1 MHGASVLGMLSWIQ
15 ANNTDSRITE
25 LGRGRGGCAG
35 IICPNHSSDVE
46 TEAQREEG
54 T

>member
-1 MHGASVLGMLSWIQ
+1 MLSWIQ

-25 LGRGRGGCAG
+25 LGRGGRAG
-35 IICPNHSSDVE
+35 IICPNHSLDVE
-46 TEAQREEG
+46 TEAQREER